1 MAERS
6 DRVTDLFR
14 RWCYRRQNGMAD
26 KPIFSRRR
34 CYGSVPRSHGR
45 LGDRS
50 PSTIGINVELN
61 LDGSVTEGCHFLDP
75 NLRDH

>member
-14 RWCYRRQNGMAD
+14 RWCYRRQHGMAN
-26 KPIFSRRR
+26 KPIFSRRG
-34 CYGSVPRSHGR
+34 CYGLLSRSGGR

-50 PSTIGINVELN
+50 PSNVGISVELN
-61 LDGSVTEGCHFLDP
+61 LDAGVTEGCHFLDP